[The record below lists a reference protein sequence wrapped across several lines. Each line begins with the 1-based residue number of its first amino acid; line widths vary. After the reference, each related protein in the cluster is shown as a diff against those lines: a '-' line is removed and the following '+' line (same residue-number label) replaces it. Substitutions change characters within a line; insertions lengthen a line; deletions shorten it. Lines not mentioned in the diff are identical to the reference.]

1 MILIGLGSNLPH
13 PEIGDSASVLREAL
27 ARLHA
32 KGVKILR
39 VSPFIAT
46 EPVPV
51 SDQAWY
57 QNAVCAVESALSAS
71 DLLAVLHEIEADFG
85 RVRGVRNAARILDLD
100 LLIYHHERDPVGPPI
115 LPHPRMFERD
125 FVMVPLATIADA
137 EALRAEFDT

>member
-13 PEIGDSASVLREAL
+13 PEIGDSAFVLREAL
-27 ARLHA
+27 TRLHA

-51 SDQAWY
+51 SDQPWY

-71 DLLAVLHEIEADFG
+71 DLLAVLHEIEAD
-85 RVRGVRNAARILDLD
+85 N
-100 LLIYHHERDPVGPPI
+100 
-115 LPHPRMFERD
+115 
-125 FVMVPLATIADA
+125 
-137 EALRAEFDT
+137 

>member
-51 SDQAWY
+51 SDQPWY
-57 QNAVCAVESALSAS
+57 QNAVCAVESLFLPVTYWLFFTKSKRISAGS
-71 DLLAVLHEIEADFG
+71 
-85 RVRGVRNAARILDLD
+85 GVRNAARILDLD

-137 EALRAEFDT
+137 EALRAEFDA